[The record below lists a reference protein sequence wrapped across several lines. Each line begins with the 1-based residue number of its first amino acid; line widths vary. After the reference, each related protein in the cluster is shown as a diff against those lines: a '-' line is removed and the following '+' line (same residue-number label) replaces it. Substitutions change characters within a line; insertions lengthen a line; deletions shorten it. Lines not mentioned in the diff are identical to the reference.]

1 MEKLLI
7 DAPGTR
13 ERSKPHDRIRVI
25 PLSSAPLSDAFRD
38 ACALF
43 ASGIAVATVR
53 ATDGT
58 PHGLTVSSFTSVSMA
73 PPLLLVCIDSSCVF
87 LPHFRAATS
96 FAINVLSENQQE
108 LSVTFSEKPEARF
121 DGIDWLEGQ
130 SGAPLI
136 RDCLATIECRLTTI
150 TEAGDH
156 AILLGEVVNAGSRQ
170 GNPLL
175 YFNRDYR
182 RLG

>member
-1 MEKLLI
+1 MEKLPI
-7 DAPGTR
+7 NAPGTR

-25 PLSSAPLSDAFRD
+25 PLSSATLSDSFRQ

-43 ASGIAVATVR
+43 ASGVAIATVR

-58 PHGLTVSSFTSVSMA
+58 PHGLTVSSFTSVSMD
-73 PPLLLVCIDSSCVF
+73 PPLLLVCIDHTCAF

-96 FAINVLSENQQE
+96 FAVNVLNQNQHDM
-108 LSVTFSEKPEARF
+108 SVIFSEKLEGRF
-121 DGIDWLEGQ
+121 DGIAWLTGE
-130 SGAPLI
+130 SGAPLL
-136 RDCLATIECRLTTI
+136 RDCLATIECHLTSI

-156 AILLGEVVNAGSRQ
+156 AILLGQVVRAESHD

>member
-1 MEKLLI
+1 M
-7 DAPGTR
+7 
-13 ERSKPHDRIRVI
+13 
-25 PLSSAPLSDAFRD
+25 SSATLSDVFRQ

-53 ATDGT
+53 ATDET
-58 PHGLTVSSFTSVSMA
+58 PHGLTVSSFTSVSME
-73 PPLLLVCIDSSCVF
+73 PPLLLVCIDSSCIF

-96 FAINVLSENQQE
+96 FAVNVLNENQRD
-108 LSVTFSEKPEARF
+108 LSVIFSEKPEGRF
-121 DGIDWLEGQ
+121 DGVNWFAGV
-130 SGAPLI
+130 SGAPLL
-136 RDCLATIECRLTTI
+136 RDCLATIECRLATI

-156 AILLGEVVNAGSRQ
+156 AILLGEVVKAESRE
-170 GNPLL
+170 GKPLL